1 MVETTYEA
9 QVRQIAAFDD
19 LLEYFQGQK
28 PRWDGDVVAAQAAYA
43 ALGANLKGVVNAQMY
58 FVATIEPDNPNPTN
72 VDNGTFL
79 TINAAISAAPAGSF
93 VDIRLP
99 AGGTYEVLNGMTVEY
114 RSIKLSKY
122 GVGDNPIVEFK
133 AYVNGPYN
141 HIPSFSISGGGHI
154 SFFGVEVV
162 LPTERADPALEWSAA
177 QAVVAYTPGGIINVS
192 FDRSKLTG
200 GIVGDNTL
208 GLAIGGAGSI
218 VNIGVYLSTLDG
230 NVAAII
236 GSGAKVISRVSISLE
251 NGAQVYTNGTVGVD
265 VIQH

>member
-1 MVETTYEA
+1 MSINDINNAAAAMNQLKARYEGFLNDA
-9 QVRQIAAFDD
+9 DDQISARQ
-19 LLEYFQGQK
+19 G
-28 PRWDGDVVAAQAAYA
+28 AYD
-43 ALGANLKGVVNAQMY
+43 ALAANLKGIVKSEMY

-99 AGGTYEVLNGMTVEY
+99 AGGTYEVLNGITVEY

-141 HIPSFSISGGGHI
+141 HIPSLSISGGGHI

-218 VNIGVYLSTLDG
+218 VNLGVYLSTLDG